1 MRVVNY
7 KVARGNET
15 FVTTSYAEA
24 TANGNRIIDTF
35 LTEFNEQSEK
45 EKEYAR
51 KRARKIAGIRALARE
66 LEHAPSYINA
76 SGVGAT

>member
-1 MRVVNY
+1 MRLVNY
-7 KVARGNET
+7 KVRRGNET
-15 FVTTSYAEA
+15 FVTASYAEA
-24 TANGNRIIDTF
+24 TADNVRIVEIF
-35 LTEFNEQSEK
+35 LTDIDERTEK

-51 KRARKIAGIRALARE
+51 ARVRKIAERQKFKKE

>member
-1 MRVVNY
+1 MRRVNY
-7 KVARGNET
+7 KVRRGNET
-15 FVTTSYAEA
+15 FVTTSYTEA
-24 TANGNRIIDTF
+24 TADDVRIVEIF
-35 LTEFNEQSEK
+35 LTDIDERTEK

-51 KRARKIAGIRALARE
+51 ARVRKIAERQKFKKE

>member
-24 TANGNRIIDTF
+24 TANGNRIVDTF

-45 EKEYAR
+45 EKNMR
-51 KRARKIAGIRALARE
+51 GRGRVRLQKKE
-66 LEHAPSYINA
+66 LWQDS
-76 SGVGAT
+76 

>member
-1 MRVVNY
+1 MRRVNY
-7 KVARGNET
+7 KVRRGNET
-15 FVTTSYAEA
+15 FVTTSYTEA
-24 TANGNRIIDTF
+24 TADGVRIVETF
-35 LTEFNEQSEK
+35 LTEVDERTEK

-51 KRARKIAGIRALARE
+51 TRVHKIMGIQEFKKE

>member
-24 TANGNRIIDTF
+24 TANGNRIVNTF
-35 LTEFNEQSEK
+35 LTDFNEQSEK
-45 EKEYAR
+45 EKEYAL
-51 KRARKIAGIRALARE
+51 KRARKIAGKRALAK
-66 LEHAPSYINA
+66 
-76 SGVGAT
+76 

>member
-1 MRVVNY
+1 MRRVNY
-7 KVARGNET
+7 KVRRGNET
-15 FVTTSYAEA
+15 FVTTSYTEA
-24 TANGNRIIDTF
+24 TTDDVRIIEIF
-35 LTEFNEQSEK
+35 LTEVDERTEK

-51 KRARKIAGIRALARE
+51 ARVRKIAERQKFKKE